1 MARIDSKVA
10 IVTGSAQ
17 GIGRQIALAL
27 ARSGAD
33 IVVVDLTKERG
44 EPVGKEINKI
54 GTQALTVG
62 CDITN
67 EQQVANLVE
76 KAVDHFGHI
85 DILVNNAGWQY
96 VGSVEGS
103 ALSEWEKTMAVNL
116 RGPFLTSRKVIP
128 IMRKQRK
135 GVIINITSRAGRVP
149 KANAAAYGASKFG
162 LNGFTQCLNLE
173 VRDYGIRVVAL
184 APPRTNTPLA
194 REIVKDLHPD
204 LDTSS
209 WPDGSEFAEVLA
221 WFASDEAKEIDGVII
236 ETGGLRP

>member
-1 MARIDSKVA
+1 MARIVEKVA
-10 IVTGSAQ
+10 IVTGAAQ

-27 ARSGAD
+27 AHSGAG

-44 EPVGKEINKI
+44 EPVFEEINKI
-54 GTQALTVG
+54 GSRALTVG
-62 CDITN
+62 CDVTD
-67 EQQVANLVE
+67 EQQVANLVDV
-76 KAVDHFGHI
+76 AVNYFGHI

-96 VGSVEGS
+96 VASVGES
-103 ALSEWEKTMAVNL
+103 TLSQWEKTMAVNL
-116 RGPFLTSRKVIP
+116 RGPFLCSREVIP
-128 IMRKQRK
+128 IMRRQGK

-149 KANAAAYGASKFG
+149 KANATAYGASKFG
-162 LNGFTQCLNLE
+162 LNGFTKCLNLE

-194 REIVKDLHPD
+194 RKIVKELHPD

-209 WPDGSEFAEVLA
+209 WPDGSEFAKVVA
-221 WFASDEAKEIDGVII
+221 WFASDEANEIDGEII

>member
-1 MARIDSKVA
+1 MARLDDKVA
-10 IVTGSAQ
+10 IITGSAQ

-33 IVVVDLTKERG
+33 IVIVDLTKERG
-44 EPVGKEINKI
+44 EPVAKEIDQI
-54 GTQALTVG
+54 GAQVLTLG
-62 CDITN
+62 CDVTN
-67 EQQVANLVE
+67 EKHVANLV
-76 KAVDHFGHI
+76 KDSFNYFGHI

-96 VGSVEGS
+96 VNTIETST
-103 ALSEWEKTMAVNL
+103 LDQWKKTMAVNL
-116 RGPFLTSRKVIP
+116 RGPFLCCREVIP
-128 IMRKQRK
+128 IMRKQGK

-149 KANAAAYGASKFG
+149 KANATAYGASKFG
-162 LNGFTQCLNLE
+162 LNGFTLCLNLE
-173 VRDYGIRVVAL
+173 VKDFGIRVVAL

-194 REIVKDLHPD
+194 RKIVRDLHPD

-209 WPDGSEFAEVLA
+209 WPDGSEFAKIVA